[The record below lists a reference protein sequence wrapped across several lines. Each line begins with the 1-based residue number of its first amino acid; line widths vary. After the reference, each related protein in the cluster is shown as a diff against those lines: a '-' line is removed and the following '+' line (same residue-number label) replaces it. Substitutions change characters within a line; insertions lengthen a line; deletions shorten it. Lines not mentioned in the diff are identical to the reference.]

1 MHRFKHV
8 THPHNVLLVVRRLG
22 PAPDDFE
29 EEGRGPASTGVS
41 SSPTRA
47 IAPPS
52 AQTESETRGSRRA
65 AVPDCFDDV
74 VGEPIEVNRLPI
86 VEELALPK
94 ERIEELLERVIG
106 DRRGHIEDWLV
117 ELLSGRNIS

>member
-52 AQTESETRGSRRA
+52 AQTESETREGLVQPSQIASMTSSVSRSR
-65 AVPDCFDDV
+65 
-74 VGEPIEVNRLPI
+74 
-86 VEELALPK
+86 
-94 ERIEELLERVIG
+94 
-106 DRRGHIEDWLV
+106 
-117 ELLSGRNIS
+117 